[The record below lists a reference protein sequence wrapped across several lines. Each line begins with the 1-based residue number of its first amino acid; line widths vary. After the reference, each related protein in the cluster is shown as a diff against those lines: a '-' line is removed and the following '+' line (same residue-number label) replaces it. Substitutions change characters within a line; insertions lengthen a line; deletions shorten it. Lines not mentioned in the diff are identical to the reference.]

1 MSEWLARTIGVMSSV
16 SRVGRPRASSCEML
30 EEAAGELFLE
40 QGYARTSIADITQRA
55 GVSRNTFFNYFT
67 TKADL
72 LWFAFDDTFSCLNDT
87 LIAGHTGSV
96 GVREAAIGAL
106 RLLAGELP
114 PENVALAF
122 ANAEPMGLV
131 DELKQAAALRTAT
144 IGAAIATF
152 AVSRGV
158 PPMRAEVAGLAY
170 AGALIAAIGAW
181 SRAGAGNHCL
191 RALLEEALEPIQYAL
206 P

>member
-1 MSEWLARTIGVMSSV
+1 MRTMRVMSQV

-55 GVSRNTFFNYFT
+55 GVSRNTFFNYFN

-72 LWFAFDDTFSCLNDT
+72 LWFAFDDTFGCLHDT
-87 LIAGHTGSV
+87 LIAAHTGSAT
-96 GVREAAIGAL
+96 VREAAIAAL
-106 RLLAGELP
+106 RNLAGELP
-114 PENVALAF
+114 PENVALAY
-122 ANAEPMGLV
+122 AHAEPMGLI
-131 DELKQAAALRTAT
+131 DELRQAAALRTANV
-144 IGAAIATF
+144 GATVAAF
-152 AVSRGV
+152 AASRGV
-158 PPMRAEVAGLAY
+158 APMRAEVAGLAY

-181 SRAGAGNHCL
+181 SRAGAGNNSL
-191 RALLEEALEPIQYAL
+191 PVLLDEALAPIAGAL